1 MNFLRRIFGGR
12 KSRRRKK
19 RKTER
24 AAGPDRLIWPPGLAG
39 PAPEREEYRIC
50 PICGGSGYLNM
61 KLHID
66 NDLGDALNPDLCL
79 ECNGVGYIPRLD
91 AGETENYEQED

>member
-1 MNFLRRIFGGR
+1 MKILRWIFGGR
-12 KSRRRKK
+12 KGRRHGK
-19 RKTER
+19 RKVER

-39 PAPEREEYRIC
+39 TAPETEKEEYRIC

-61 KLHID
+61 ELHID

-79 ECNGVGYIPRLD
+79 ECNGTGYILD
-91 AGETENYEQED
+91 